1 MKTPINFYTQNG
13 WDGSNYDR
21 NLSTREIA
29 AKVRTYA
36 KNKYPDFKFSIR
48 YKWSLYADALYIELK
63 SGTCR
68 PFVGGS
74 RSAQRGYMST
84 MSTVRDWEKDELTPE
99 VFTALDDVTTYANS
113 FRYND
118 SDGMIDYFDTN
129 FYLDISV
136 SKEYKV
142 IDPKAKKTKESKQ
155 NITKKTKYANAE
167 GLEIVNYSE
176 KAIAV
181 FGDTKAV
188 KEQLKELGGRFN
200 LYLSYKDGKRAGWI
214 FSKRQADKVKTLIT
228 YNL

>member
-1 MKTPINFYTQNG
+1 MKALINFYTQNG
-13 WDGSNYDR
+13 WSGSNYDH
-21 NLSTREIA
+21 NLSTKNIA

-36 KNKYPDFKFSIR
+36 KNKFPDFKFYIR
-48 YKWSLYADALYIELK
+48 YKWNLYADVLYIELK
-63 SGTCR
+63 SGTCI
-68 PFVGGS
+68 PFVEES

-84 MSTVRDWEKDELTPE
+84 MSGIRDWEKDELTPE
-99 VFTALDDVTTYANS
+99 VFTVLDDVTTYANS

-181 FGDTKAV
+181 FGDTKSV

-200 LYLSYKDGKRAGWI
+200 MHLSYKDGKRAGWI
-214 FSKRQADKVKTLIT
+214 FRKDQADKIKTLIP
-228 YNL
+228 

>member
-13 WDGSNYDR
+13 WAGSNYDC

-48 YKWSLYADALYIELK
+48 YKWSLYADTLYIELK
-63 SGTCR
+63 SGTCK
-68 PFVGGS
+68 PFVEGS
-74 RSAQRGYMST
+74 ISAQRNYMST
-84 MSTVRDWEKDELTPE
+84 VSNIKEWTDELTTE
-99 VFTALDDVTTYANS
+99 VFAILDDVTTYANS

-129 FYLDISV
+129 FYLDISI
-136 SKEYKV
+136 SKEYKI
-142 IDPKAKKTKESKQ
+142 IDPRAKKTKESKQ
-155 NITKKTKYANAE
+155 NITEKTKYANAE

>member
-1 MKTPINFYTQNG
+1 MKTPRNFYTQNG
-13 WDGSNYDR
+13 WAGSNYDR

-36 KNKYPDFKFSIR
+36 KNKFPDFKFSIR
-48 YKWSLYADALYIELK
+48 YKWSLYTDTLYIELK

-68 PFVGGS
+68 PFVEGS
-74 RSAQRGYMST
+74 ISAQRNYMST
-84 MSTVRDWEKDELTPE
+84 MSNIKGWTDELTPE
-99 VFTALDDVTTYANS
+99 VFAILDDVTTYANS

-118 SDGMIDYFDTN
+118 SAGMIDYFDTN
-129 FYLDISV
+129 FYLDISI
-136 SKEYKV
+136 SKEYKI
-142 IDPKAKKTKESKQ
+142 IDPIVKKTKESKQ
-155 NITKKTKYANAE
+155 NITEKTKYANAE

>member
-1 MKTPINFYTQNG
+1 MKTPRNFYTQNG
-13 WDGSNYDR
+13 WAGSNYDR

-36 KNKYPDFKFSIR
+36 KNKFPDFKFSIR
-48 YKWSLYADALYIELK
+48 YKWSLYTDTLYIELK

-68 PFVGGS
+68 PFVEGS
-74 RSAQRGYMST
+74 ISAQCGYMS
-84 MSTVRDWEKDELTPE
+84 VRDWEKDELTPE

-142 IDPKAKKTKESKQ
+142 IDSKAKKTKESKQ
-155 NITKKTKYANAE
+155 NITEKTKYANAE
-167 GLEIVNYSE
+167 SLEIVNYSE

-214 FSKRQADKVKTLIT
+214 FSKRQADKVKALIT
-228 YNL
+228 YNV